1 MKLLRTAVSV
11 LILLGPLWAQADNL
25 GPDTGACSAAA
36 LPLQQRWDKITYQL
50 AEADREAAYVD
61 LIQQTSTASAALPQ
75 CAALWI
81 WDGITRSTYAG
92 AAGGLGA
99 LKSIRHA
106 KRSLERAIAIDPTVL
121 SGAAHTSLGSLYYQ
135 APGWPISFGDKKLAE
150 QHLRLALE
158 LAPDD
163 IDANYFYGDY
173 LFSRKQYPQAQLAL
187 HKALAAA
194 PRPERPVADQGRR
207 VEIQRLLDK
216 IARKL

>member
-1 MKLLRTAVSV
+1 MKLLRAAVS
-11 LILLGPLWAQADNL
+11 ILFVLGPLWAQADNL
-25 GPDTGACSAAA
+25 GPDAGACSAAA
-36 LPLQQRWDKITYQL
+36 LPLQQRWDNITYQL

-61 LIQQTSTASAALPQ
+61 LIQQTSAATAALPQ
-75 CAALWI
+75 CAAVWI

-106 KRSLERAIAIDPTVL
+106 KRSLQQAIAIDATAL

-158 LAPDD
+158 MAPND

-173 LFSRKQYPQAQLAL
+173 LFTRKQYPQAQLAL

-194 PRPERPVADQGRR
+194 PRPERPVADLGRR
-207 VEIQRLLDK
+207 AEIQRLLDQ